1 MDSEYRLDGPESAPV
16 LVLSNSLGTT
26 WKMWDAQLPWFTQA
40 FRVLRYNTRGHGGS
54 PGSGGTITLE
64 TLGNDAIALL
74 DRLDIERAHFCGVS
88 LGGLTGLWLNR
99 YAPARFNRF
108 VIANSAAKIGTAE
121 AWLSR
126 AESVRQA
133 GMNGVAEGSAQRW
146 FTDEFINAHP
156 DVVASLIAEMKQLSP
171 EGYAAC
177 CEVLAAADL
186 RTEVAKMMQPVL
198 LIAGQSDPVT
208 TLTDAR
214 WIQQRAPAATCC
226 TLPASHLSN
235 VACPAEFSQQVL
247 TYLTSGAIHG
257 LND

>member
-1 MDSEYRLDGPESAPV
+1 MDSEYRLDGPEAAPV
-16 LVLSNSLGTT
+16 LILSNSLGTS

-40 FRVLRYNTRGHGGS
+40 FRVLRYNTRGHGNAS
-54 PGSGGTITLE
+54 PGDGKITLE
-64 TLGNDAIALL
+64 TLSNDVIALL
-74 DRLDIERAHFCGVS
+74 DRLEIERAHFCGIS

-99 YAPARFNRF
+99 YAPTRFNRF

-133 GMNGVAEGSAQRW
+133 GMKTVAEGSAQRW
-146 FTDEFINAHP
+146 FTDAFIDAHP
-156 DVVASLIAEMKQLSP
+156 DVVASLIAEMKLLSP

-186 RTEVAKMMQPVL
+186 RTEVANMTRPML
-198 LIAGQSDPVT
+198 LIAGQADPVT
-208 TLTDAR
+208 TLNDAR
-214 WIQQRAPAATCC
+214 WIQERAPAATCC

-235 VACPAEFSQQVL
+235 VACAAEFSQQVL